1 LIQEGAFMYKKFASV
16 GGILLALT
24 LGGSA
29 LAQNDK
35 STSADKGS
43 QQSSQKQAK
52 RARITMEQAR
62 EIALKRA
69 PGKPESEELE
79 REHGKLVYSF
89 DIRNDKGSITEV
101 QVNAYTGK
109 IERVEAENAKKE
121 AAEKQKEQKPRG

>member
-1 LIQEGAFMYKKFASV
+1 MYKKFASV

-24 LGGSA
+24 LEGSA
-29 LAQNDK
+29 LAQNEK
-35 STSADKGS
+35 SISTDKGT
-43 QQSSQKQAK
+43 QQSAQKQPK
-52 RARITMEQAR
+52 RAKISMEQAR

-69 PGKPESEELE
+69 PGKTESEELE

-121 AAEKQKEQKPRG
+121 AAEKQKEQKPRS